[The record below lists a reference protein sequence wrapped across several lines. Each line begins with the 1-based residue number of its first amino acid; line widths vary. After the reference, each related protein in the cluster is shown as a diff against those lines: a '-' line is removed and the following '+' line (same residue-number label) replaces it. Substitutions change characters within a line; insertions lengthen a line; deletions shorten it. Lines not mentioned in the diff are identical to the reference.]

1 VSCLICLRPA
11 SREYHERC
19 LRTLFHTTQVPT
31 IDLDMA
37 RFQTMALGMIGRTSI
52 SGIQRKISV
61 GLRVARQTLQF
72 GSEGDRYILKPP
84 ADAFRALPEN
94 EHLTMRLARLYGI
107 ETPPNGLVRM
117 ADGGLAY
124 VVRRFDRPT
133 GGGRRRQEDF
143 CQLTGRSSLD
153 KYDGSAELCYRAV
166 REFSA
171 EPGVDALRLF
181 ELLTFAWWTGNGD
194 AHLKNVSL
202 LADEEGRHLLSPA
215 YDQVS
220 TWILGLERS
229 LALPVGGKHS
239 ALTRRSW
246 MGFAAYCGLPEA
258 SAARVLGRPSA
269 LLDRARSMVDAS
281 PIPTDLAAHYKDL
294 LARQSETFD

>member
-1 VSCLICLRPA
+1 LSCLICLRPA
-11 SREYHERC
+11 SRDYHERC
-19 LRTLFHTTQVPT
+19 LRTLFRTTQVPT

-37 RFQTMALGMIGRTSI
+37 RFQTVALGMIGRASI
-52 SGIQRKISV
+52 SGVQRKISV

-72 GSEGDRYILKPP
+72 GSEGDRFILKPP

-117 ADGGLAY
+117 SDGGLAY

-166 REFSA
+166 RDFSA

-181 ELLTFAWWTGNGD
+181 ELITFAWWTGNGD
-194 AHLKNVSL
+194 AHLKNFSL
-202 LADEEGRHLLSPA
+202 LADPQGRHLLSPA

-220 TWILGLERS
+220 TWILGLKRD

-239 ALTRRSW
+239 ALMRQSW
-246 MGFAAYCGLPEA
+246 MRFAAYCGLPDR
-258 SAARVLGRPSA
+258 SATRVLSRPA
-269 LLDRARSMVDAS
+269 ELLDRAGAMIDAS
-281 PIPTDLAAHYKDL
+281 PIPNDLSVSYKEL
-294 LARQSETFD
+294 LTSQTETFA